1 MKILV
6 CDSNV
11 LIDLIRG
18 YLLEQAFGLGYRLVV
33 PERLYLSELRRHAY
47 LLDKGLQLRELS
59 AGEMA
64 SVRRLS
70 QPHGALGRYDLSLL
84 VLAESL
90 RCPLLTGDA
99 DLRLLAEARNL
110 VVRGTIWLIEKML
123 LEWRITEDE
132 AREALRKMR
141 DCRRRLPWALA
152 EEMIMR
158 HEGKRRESPGAGGD

>member
-1 MKILV
+1 MKTLV

-18 YLLEQAFGLGYRLVV
+18 YLLGRAFGLGYRLVV

-47 LLDKGLQLRELS
+47 LLEKGLQLRELS

-70 QPHGALGRYDLSLL
+70 QTHGALGRYDLSLL

-123 LEWRITEDE
+123 LERRITAED

-141 DCRRRLPWALA
+141 QCGRRLPWALA